1 MIVRSLFNDMLII
14 AVFMLAGYLVRELV
28 KPLQRLFLPASL
40 IGGVIAL
47 VLGHQCLGYVEIPGS
62 FSEFSNVLIAPI
74 MAALMFGVTI
84 TRDKVVGYLDYI
96 LVEQGIYGMQ
106 MALGALI
113 GIVLGGIWPGLP
125 TGWGSLAQFAFQG
138 GHGNAAAAGEVY
150 LEYGVEG
157 NISVGM
163 VLATFGLIV
172 AMSCGMIMVNIG
184 VRRGWTAFV
193 RDPAGQ
199 PASYYGG
206 PLPETMRTAVGHL
219 TTSSIAINHLAF
231 QGAWLMISVLA
242 GNKLF
247 SFLGRFFPIIN
258 SFPSLTY
265 SIIGGALVWNCA
277 KIVKCDKYID
287 VRLIHHISGF
297 LLEIVI
303 LTAMA
308 TLDLELVS
316 AYIVPIL
323 ILTMI
328 LVGITILM
336 AFGLSYL
343 FCRDQWFEKALM
355 AYGVGTGNTATG
367 LALVRAVDPESLS
380 DAPDS
385 HGIYSAVC
393 SWKEIF
399 ISLIP
404 MWMVSGGAMIV
415 VGIGGLICGVCVI
428 LGFIMFGIPKKSD
441 KGANDQ

>member
-47 VLGHQCLGYVEIPGS
+47 VLGQQCLGCVEIPGS

-184 VRRGWTAFV
+184 VRRRWTAFV

-247 SFLGRFFPIIN
+247 SFLGRFFPIID

-265 SIIGGALVWNCA
+265 SIVGGALVWNCA

-367 LALVRAVDPESLS
+367 LALVRAVDPDSLS

-441 KGANDQ
+441 RGAKDQ

>member
-1 MIVRSLFNDMLII
+1 M
-14 AVFMLAGYLVRELV
+14 AEL
-28 KPLQRLFLPASL
+28 L
-40 IGGVIAL
+40 
-47 VLGHQCLGYVEIPGS
+47 
-62 FSEFSNVLIAPI
+62 
-74 MAALMFGVTI
+74 
-84 TRDKVVGYLDYI
+84 
-96 LVEQGIYGMQ
+96 
-106 MALGALI
+106 
-113 GIVLGGIWPGLP
+113 
-125 TGWGSLAQFAFQG
+125 
-138 GHGNAAAAGEVY
+138 
-150 LEYGVEG
+150 
-157 NISVGM
+157 
-163 VLATFGLIV
+163 
-172 AMSCGMIMVNIG
+172 
-184 VRRGWTAFV
+184 
-193 RDPAGQ
+193 
-199 PASYYGG
+199 
-206 PLPETMRTAVGHL
+206 
-219 TTSSIAINHLAF
+219 
-231 QGAWLMISVLA
+231 
-242 GNKLF
+242 
-247 SFLGRFFPIIN
+247 IN

-441 KGANDQ
+441 KGAKDQ